1 MDILIIILSLI
12 LGLSLLVIVFLV
24 LKMTKNSNL
33 DQINQSNEKI
43 KNDLEIFKNSLNS
56 QISGM
61 SGSFNNLSQGVTRD
75 TTQTLTKVDE
85 KLSNVYKIIDTLNKG
100 QKDFTKILSG
110 VKKYGT
116 LAEYSLEAL
125 IKDLLPPTQYI
136 ANAKMRPDE
145 DNTKVEFA
153 IKLQNDVLCPIDS
166 HWPIEKLKAVEDAYN
181 DNDKKQLND
190 AKKKLVAAIKKKA
203 GEINNLYI
211 SPPKTTDF
219 GILYLPTEG
228 LYSELTSYRDP
239 DTKVL
244 LIEDLRIK
252 YKVTMAGP
260 NVLCSMIQAFHLGFQ
275 TLKIQKHAKQIYLDL
290 TKISQRFDKHFLN
303 IANVRNNIQEALDE
317 VENFGRDARSIKN
330 TLQNIKDPD
339 NTRANISENSNKIK
353 ALK

>member
-12 LGLSLLVIVFLV
+12 LGLSLLVIVYLV

-190 AKKKLVAAIKKKA
+190 AKKKNLASIKKKA
-203 GEINNLYI
+203 CEKNNL
-211 SPPKTTDF
+211 
-219 GILYLPTEG
+219 
-228 LYSELTSYRDP
+228 
-239 DTKVL
+239 
-244 LIEDLRIK
+244 
-252 YKVTMAGP
+252 
-260 NVLCSMIQAFHLGFQ
+260 
-275 TLKIQKHAKQIYLDL
+275 
-290 TKISQRFDKHFLN
+290 
-303 IANVRNNIQEALDE
+303 
-317 VENFGRDARSIKN
+317 
-330 TLQNIKDPD
+330 
-339 NTRANISENSNKIK
+339 
-353 ALK
+353 

>member
-1 MDILIIILSLI
+1 MNTFVIILSLI
-12 LGLSLLVIVFLV
+12 LGLSFLIIFFLI
-24 LKMTKNSNL
+24 LKITKNNNL
-33 DQINQSNEKI
+33 DHINQSNEKI

-203 GEINNLYI
+203 SDINNLYI

-244 LIEDLRIK
+244 LIEDLRLK

-290 TKISQRFDKHFLN
+290 TKISQRFDKHFIN

-339 NTRANISENSNKIK
+339 NTNANISENSNKIK

>member
-1 MDILIIILSLI
+1 MDIFIIILSLI
-12 LGLSLLVIVFLV
+12 LGLSLLIIVYLV
-24 LKMTKNSNL
+24 LKITKNNNL

>member
-1 MDILIIILSLI
+1 MDIFIIILSLI
-12 LGLSLLVIVFLV
+12 LGLSLLIIVYLV
-24 LKMTKNSNL
+24 LKITKNSNL